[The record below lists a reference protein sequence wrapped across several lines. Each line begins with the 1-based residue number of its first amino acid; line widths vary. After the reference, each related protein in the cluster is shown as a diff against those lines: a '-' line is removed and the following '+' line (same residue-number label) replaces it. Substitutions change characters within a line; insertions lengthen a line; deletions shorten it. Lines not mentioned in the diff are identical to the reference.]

1 MDRRGPPG
9 GGAARR
15 AGERGERTIATCLKI
30 ASAFPLVVVA
40 MMYGHLWT
48 RRLEWVG
55 LVEGVMRQI
64 AGS

>member
-1 MDRRGPPG
+1 MG
-9 GGAARR
+9 GEAVDTGTRWTVTNPQGVARHT
-15 AGERGERTIATCLKI
+15 ALVM
-30 ASAFPLVVVA
+30 VVVA

-48 RRLEWVG
+48 RGLEWVG